1 MPRKSRFVM
10 SQGVERIDQLTPT
23 ELSRQEF
30 GRRLYGLLIAKK
42 LNQSQLATMADVG
55 RDSISRY
62 IAGKTFPTPLL
73 LAKMAEALGVEESE
87 LLPNSLKYAME
98 EEQPAIDLR
107 QAAGHPGMAWLRINR
122 AMTFGTASK
131 IIALIDEEDG
141 RAE

>member
-1 MPRKSRFVM
+1 MPEGANRVN
-10 SQGVERIDQLTPT
+10 QLTPN

-42 LNQSQLATMADVG
+42 LNQSQLATMAGVG

-62 IAGKTFPTPLL
+62 IGGKTFPTPLL
-73 LAKMAEALGVEESE
+73 LAKMAEALGVEEAE
-87 LLPNSLKYAME
+87 LLPNSLKYAMD

-107 QAAGHPGMAWLRINR
+107 QAAGHPGMAWLRVNR
-122 AMTFGTASK
+122 SMSFGTAAK
-131 IIALIDEEDG
+131 IMAIIDEEDG

>member
-1 MPRKSRFVM
+1 MARKSRFSV
-10 SQGVERIDQLTPT
+10 SPSDERMDQLTPN
-23 ELSRQEF
+23 ELTRQEF
-30 GRRLYGLLIAKK
+30 GRRLYSLIINKK
-42 LNQSQLATMADVG
+42 LNQSQLAQMAGIG

-73 LAKMAEALGVEESE
+73 LAKLADALEVEETE
-87 LLPNSLKYAME
+87 LLPNSLKYAMD

-141 RAE
+141 RAG